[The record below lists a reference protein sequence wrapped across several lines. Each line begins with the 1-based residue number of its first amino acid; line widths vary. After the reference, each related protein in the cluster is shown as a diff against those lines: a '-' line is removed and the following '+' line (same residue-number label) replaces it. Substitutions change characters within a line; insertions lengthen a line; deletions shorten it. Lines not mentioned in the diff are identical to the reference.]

1 MPRWPLRPL
10 WRHICSENRTYLT
23 WWWWFSCFSPCLT
36 LVILWTVA
44 PQAPLSK
51 GFPRQEY
58 WSWVASSFSRGS
70 SWLRDA
76 GSLLHC
82 RWILYWLSHKE
93 TPYQFI
99 ILIYKH
105 SHSIWVPTV
114 LPSQS
119 PWISAADLVLTTVTP
134 ISDAAKIFCSF
145 YLLNFIF
152 KA

>member
-105 SHSIWVPTV
+105 SHSIWVPLYSHLRAHGYLQRTWFSRRSLLYLTQQRYSV
-114 LPSQS
+114 L
-119 PWISAADLVLTTVTP
+119 
-134 ISDAAKIFCSF
+134 
-145 YLLNFIF
+145 FIY
-152 KA
+152 